1 MAKEQS
7 KLQLRLDELVQITK
21 KLYVDN
27 ALSKISDDEYAKL
40 SAEFI
45 DERRQAEERLT
56 AITEE
61 LKEEERNHE
70 NVARFTAIIEKYF
83 GIKELNKTVPN
94 KKIGQIEVHAAEKI
108 YGELVQKVDVYYRF
122 IGNLN

>member
-61 LKEEERNHE
+61 LKKEERNHE
-70 NVARFTAIIEKYF
+70 NVARFTAIIEKVF
-83 GIKELNKTVPN
+83 WN
-94 KKIGQIEVHAAEKI
+94 QRIEQNRAE
-108 YGELVQKVDVYYRF
+108 
-122 IGNLN
+122 